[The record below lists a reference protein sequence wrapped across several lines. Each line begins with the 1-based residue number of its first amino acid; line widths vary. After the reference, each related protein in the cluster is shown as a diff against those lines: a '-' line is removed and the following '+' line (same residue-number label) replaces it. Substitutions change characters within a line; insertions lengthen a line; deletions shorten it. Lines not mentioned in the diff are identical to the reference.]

1 MTFVKFL
8 RHAFAAVLVSAGSV
22 SGFAQA
28 VFENIPA
35 EHLRQIESM
44 EAQPP
49 IQIHPFSTTGP
60 TGYSPA
66 IVRDAYGI
74 TSLINGGNTGA
85 GQKIGIV
92 VAYGSSTIQKDL
104 DKFCS
109 TFGIPSTTIQIGY
122 PVGTPRQSD
131 SGWAMETTL
140 DVEWAHATAPGATIV
155 LEVVPTAALS
165 SLLSGVT
172 AAVNAGAS
180 QVSMSWGSSE
190 FSGEKS
196 FDYVFLP
203 AGVSFFCASG
213 DSGAGASWPAASPY
227 VTGVGGTTLNH
238 NTKTGTYSE
247 VAWSGSGGGKSA
259 YESRPSYQNGWHT
272 ATGRGIPDVSFVA
285 NPNTG
290 VSICY
295 TSGGKQVWTVVGGT
309 SAGSPQWAGIAAL
322 VNARRKTV
330 GKTPISHITT
340 SLYTAASSAYSADF
354 YDVTSGNDGGYN
366 AGLKYDFVTGL
377 GSPHVAALFS
387 TLVAQ

>member
-1 MTFVKFL
+1 
-8 RHAFAAVLVSAGSV
+8 
-22 SGFAQA
+22 
-28 VFENIPA
+28 
-35 EHLRQIESM
+35 M
-44 EAQPP
+44 EAHPP
-49 IQIHPFSTTGP
+49 IQVHPFSTVGP

-66 IVRDAYGI
+66 TVRDAYGI
-74 TSLINGGNTGA
+74 SSLINAGNTGA

-109 TFGIPSTTIQIGY
+109 TFGIPSTTVQIAY
-122 PVGTPRQSD
+122 PAGTPRQSD

-140 DVEWAHATAPGATIV
+140 DVEWAHATAPSATIV
-155 LEVVPTAALS
+155 LEVVPTAALN

-196 FDYVFLP
+196 FDYVFLTS
-203 AGVSFFCASG
+203 GVSFFCASG
-213 DSGAGASWPAASPY
+213 DSGAGTSWPAASPY

-238 NTKTGTYSE
+238 NASTGTYSE

-259 YESRPSYQNGWHT
+259 YESRPSFQNGWQP
-272 ATGRGIPDVSFVA
+272 ASGRGIPDVSFVA

-309 SAGSPQWAGIAAL
+309 SAGSPQWAGITAL
-322 VNARRKTV
+322 VNSHRKAV
-330 GKTPISHITT
+330 GKSPISRITT
-340 SLYTAASSAYSADF
+340 ALYAAASSAYSADF